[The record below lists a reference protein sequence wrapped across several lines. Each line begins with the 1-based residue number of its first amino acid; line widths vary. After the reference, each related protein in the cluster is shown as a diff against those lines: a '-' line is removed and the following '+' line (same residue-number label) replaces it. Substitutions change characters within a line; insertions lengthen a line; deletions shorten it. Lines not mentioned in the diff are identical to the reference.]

1 MDAMCGGEMVYSQSR
16 SSLDIN
22 NLSKVNT
29 RVTTVVAW
37 LIEHFIDL
45 LDGVV
50 KCFELLQDLFTES
63 RRL

>member
-1 MDAMCGGEMVYSQSR
+1 MDAMCGGDGVYSQSR

-29 RVTTVVAW
+29 RVTTVTTVAVAW
-37 LIEHFIDL
+37 FIEHFIDL

-50 KCFELLQDLFTES
+50 KCFELL
-63 RRL
+63 